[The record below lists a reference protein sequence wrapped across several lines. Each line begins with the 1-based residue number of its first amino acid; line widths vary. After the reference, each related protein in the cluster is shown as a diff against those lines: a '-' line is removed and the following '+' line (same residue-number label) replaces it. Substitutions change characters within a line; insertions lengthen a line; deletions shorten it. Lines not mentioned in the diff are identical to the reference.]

1 MAKGRKRMVNPCT
14 CGCAKKDHW
23 RGEGWCGQ
31 CGCTWWHPRNP
42 KAYAA
47 KLERERKK
55 RIKTVGDAIREHM
68 AVVAEGGDGT
78 EEWREF
84 LGLPGEGRF
93 NGAGMIYAAA
103 LQMLNAAVETVEGL
117 MMEVVIHTTRPADQP
132 ENPERDKAVIRGWE
146 FLRQFGRMPEIV
158 KIEIGE
164 PEE

>member
-1 MAKGRKRMVNPCT
+1 MQWLAYFVDDKVGPCQFLNPGGVEFRRVSLPGMVQSLRKEGSMAKGRKRMVNPCT

-31 CGCTWWHPRNP
+31 CGCTWWDPRNP

-84 LGLPGEGRF
+84 LGL
-93 NGAGMIYAAA
+93 
-103 LQMLNAAVETVEGL
+103 
-117 MMEVVIHTTRPADQP
+117 
-132 ENPERDKAVIRGWE
+132 
-146 FLRQFGRMPEIV
+146 
-158 KIEIGE
+158 
-164 PEE
+164 

>member
-1 MAKGRKRMVNPCT
+1 M
-14 CGCAKKDHW
+14 
-23 RGEGWCGQ
+23 
-31 CGCTWWHPRNP
+31 
-42 KAYAA
+42 A

-84 LGLPGEGRF
+84 LGLPAEGRF

>member
-1 MAKGRKRMVNPCT
+1 
-14 CGCAKKDHW
+14 
-23 RGEGWCGQ
+23 
-31 CGCTWWHPRNP
+31 
-42 KAYAA
+42 
-47 KLERERKK
+47 
-55 RIKTVGDAIREHM
+55 
-68 AVVAEGGDGT
+68 
-78 EEWREF
+78 
-84 LGLPGEGRF
+84 
-93 NGAGMIYAAA
+93 MIYAAA